1 MSCFSADGR
10 AGNGAAIRHQPITK
24 NLVGL
29 WIRLCRVWRDAMCM
43 DSVRRSG
50 ELAANVTCGRR
61 RRSGWSHGG
70 RRRSPVV
77 TVGRAIKD
85 KAYQD
90 IS

>member
-29 WIRLCRVWRDAMCM
+29 WIRLCRMWRDATCM
-43 DSVRRSG
+43 DTVRRDG
-50 ELAANVTCGRR
+50 ELEANAMC
-61 RRSGWSHGG
+61 G

-77 TVGRAIKD
+77 TVGRAIKG
-85 KAYQD
+85 KAYPD